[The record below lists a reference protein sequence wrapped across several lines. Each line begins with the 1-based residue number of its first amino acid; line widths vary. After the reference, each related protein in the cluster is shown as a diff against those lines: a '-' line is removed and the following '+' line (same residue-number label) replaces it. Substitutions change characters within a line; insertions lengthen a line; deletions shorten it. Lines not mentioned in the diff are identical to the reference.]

1 MGAETHK
8 LPSCRKVDCSEAW
21 LTNQCL
27 QMLWPTLIFSF
38 GHVFPLPTQCQLLAL
53 CHEVGAT
60 KMECQPQQQTYVFT
74 SLHWNR
80 KSWLPTCVSLFRN
93 APCICTV
100 YLDWYVLISNCK
112 QCGCFSF
119 VKRLCASGRAPSHR
133 LYSSQLA
140 MSTNLKTHENTMK
153 SKSIS
158 PKTNRKSKNA
168 LKYVEITTCFYK
180 PSLSLSW
187 FPDQWGPGEYNP
199 VAAGQRQRKV
209 FISNLPMISSKH
221 LPPGSVRIFEDFL
234 EVGNPV
240 ASPLSCEYW

>member
-1 MGAETHK
+1 MASSIAFSLALGDALRLCRRWTRLTTNQLNKCSVTISGQASVEGTTRWATCPSSSRSLKHCRVGEMGAETHK

-133 LYSSQLA
+133 LYSS
-140 MSTNLKTHENTMK
+140 
-153 SKSIS
+153 
-158 PKTNRKSKNA
+158 
-168 LKYVEITTCFYK
+168 
-180 PSLSLSW
+180 
-187 FPDQWGPGEYNP
+187 
-199 VAAGQRQRKV
+199 
-209 FISNLPMISSKH
+209 
-221 LPPGSVRIFEDFL
+221 
-234 EVGNPV
+234 
-240 ASPLSCEYW
+240 